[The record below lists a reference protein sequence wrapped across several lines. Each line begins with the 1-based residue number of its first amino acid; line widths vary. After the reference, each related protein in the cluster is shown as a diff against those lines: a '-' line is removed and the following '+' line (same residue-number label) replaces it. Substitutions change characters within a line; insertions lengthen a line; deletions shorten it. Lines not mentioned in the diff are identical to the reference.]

1 MTADSALIP
10 PALAPSVSPCTGVC
24 RLDEASGLCLGCA
37 RSAEE
42 IALWREARPAFRAA
56 VWADLPARFARL
68 GIVCRRL
75 PWTTGDIRRF
85 VEASLAGAA
94 GTWVVG
100 VVGAVAEFAAR
111 PGAAVTVTVGGD
123 EVTARTPGGALRFRI
138 DEHVRALSFDAPDT
152 PPDRQPIVLAVLRER
167 GRLPAAPV
175 LADLGPDRAAIL
187 PQDRDHRLYDLG
199 LNRKEGRFCVRV
211 APGPAARALGEA
223 AGQPLAQVLPQLGP
237 VLLAESPARVVESAL
252 GRIEVT
258 TPIPPP
264 GGTSPA
270 GPHTHLLPDHLASGR
285 AMPAGMDLP
294 RAYLP
299 GAIFSPAG

>member
-1 MTADSALIP
+1 MDA
-10 PALAPSVSPCTGVC
+10 
-24 RLDEASGLCLGCA
+24 ASGLCLGCA

-42 IALWREARPAFRAA
+42 IAFWREAAPAVRAA

-68 GIVCRRL
+68 GLTCRRL

-85 VEASLAGAA
+85 VQASLSGAA
-94 GTWVVG
+94 GTWVIG
-100 VVGAVAEFAAR
+100 VVGAVAEFAAP
-111 PGAAVTVTVGGD
+111 PGAAVKVTEDGTD
-123 EVTARTPGGALRFRI
+123 LIATTEGGALRLRL
-138 DEHVRALSFDAPDT
+138 DDHLRALSFDPPDT
-152 PPDRQPIVLAVLRER
+152 PPDRQRLVLAVLREA

-175 LADLGPDRAAIL
+175 VVDLGPDAAAIT
-187 PQDRDHRLYDLG
+187 PQDRDRRLYDLG

-211 APGPAARALGEA
+211 APGPAARALAAA
-223 AGQPLAQVLPQLGP
+223 AGRPLAETLPQLAP
-237 VLLAESPARVVESAL
+237 VLLAESPPRVVESAL

-270 GPHTHLLPDHLASGR
+270 GPHTHLLPDHLASSR

-299 GAIFSPAG
+299 GAIFYPAG

>member
-1 MTADSALIP
+1 MTEVRT
-10 PALAPSVSPCTGVC
+10 LAPNVSPCTGVC
-24 RLDEASGLCLGCA
+24 RMDAASGLCLGCA

-42 IALWREARPAFRAA
+42 IALWREAAPAFRAA
-56 VWADLPARFARL
+56 VWADLPARFVRL
-68 GIVCRRL
+68 GLTCRRL

-85 VEASLAGAA
+85 VQASLSGAA

-100 VVGAVAEFAAR
+100 VVGAVAEFAAP
-111 PGAAVTVTVGGD
+111 PGAAIAVREDGADLVAT
-123 EVTARTPGGALRFRI
+123 TPGGALRLRL
-138 DEHVRALSFDAPDT
+138 DDHVRALRFDPPDT
-152 PPDRQPIVLAVLRER
+152 PPGRQRLVLAVLREA
-167 GRLPAAPV
+167 GRLPAFAV
-175 LADLGPDRAAIL
+175 VADLGPDAAAIA

-199 LNRKEGRFCVRV
+199 LGRKEARFCVRV
-211 APGPAARALGEA
+211 APGPAARALA
-223 AGQPLAQVLPQLGP
+223 AAVGQPLAAALPQLGP
-237 VLLAESPARVVESAL
+237 ALLAESPARVVESAL

-299 GAIFSPAG
+299 GAIFHPAG